1 MEKPSSSPSPPPSH
15 WASRGVWLLSLRL
28 LGMSGDN
35 QRLHPPPT
43 HTPLLSAQGFDRG
56 MCRNMDSLSGFP
68 PWSSLGTKQQFP
80 YIIIEGDRQREQ
92 NIPFHSCK

>member
-1 MEKPSSSPSPPPSH
+1 MEKPSSSPSPPPPH
-15 WASRGVWLLSLRL
+15 WASQGVLLLSLRL

-35 QRLHPPPT
+35 QRLHPTPP
-43 HTPLLSAQGFDRG
+43 PLLFSQGFNRG

-68 PWSSLGTKQQFP
+68 PWPSLGTKQQFP
-80 YIIIEGDRQREQ
+80 YIIIQGVRQREQ